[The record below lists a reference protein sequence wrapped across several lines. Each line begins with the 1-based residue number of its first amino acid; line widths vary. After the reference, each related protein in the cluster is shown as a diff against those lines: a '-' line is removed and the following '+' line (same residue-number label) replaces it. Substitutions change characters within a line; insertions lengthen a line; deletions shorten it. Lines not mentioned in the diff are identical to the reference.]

1 MKKIILLLIIQFS
14 CNYSFSLDSLFV
26 IKVHFLYGSKPKM
39 KFKDSETRWFGGV
52 HGGHVGIEVE
62 KNQIFNFIPNGDFH
76 IFNHER
82 QRNSKFVFHDS
93 IEFWKI
99 FGVVKNVKKASIII
113 PITKTQKQDL
123 EKIVYEY
130 SNKTP
135 YDYAFFGMRCGAATY
150 DLLSKIGILKKVS
163 NNNLIFKVF
172 YPKRLRKMLFKLSLK
187 KKWVVLKKNGSTQ
200 RIWEKD

>member
-1 MKKIILLLIIQFS
+1 
-14 CNYSFSLDSLFV
+14 
-26 IKVHFLYGSKPKM
+26 M